1 MAEIDGGS
9 LSFKSILD
17 NDQLNGAID
26 ETMRRVQG
34 FSDAV
39 VGAGDT
45 MDTTTKE
52 MVECIEIQK
61 KVIRDLETTVSDL
74 NTRID
79 SIEPGEAQNILIE
92 QANAARKELEAEK
105 KGLAD
110 LESQMNTMRQANVG
124 AAMSFEQVRST
135 LGEIGKACEMNEQE
149 LMNLEAEY
157 ARLVGEMNN
166 AYSSGR
172 NEDFYK
178 LKEKQI
184 TIQGEIRVRKSLLN
198 ELREQSN
205 AIEEVASKIETERT
219 SVEKAAN
226 AHTSLRSKIREV
238 KEEMA
243 NLVANGIDENSEAYK
258 KLVNELGRLQ
268 DIQGDIQAQGSVLAN
283 DENQFAGMLSGL
295 QGVVGGFT
303 AAQGAVALFGAE
315 NEELQKI
322 MLKVQS
328 LMSITMGLQQVA
340 QTLNKDSAFSLVT
353 LNNAKE
359 WWNNLLDVG
368 RGKQIADT
376 AAMEANTVAQVTNT
390 ASKTAG
396 ATAETAKATT
406 QAAGTAA
413 AEANTV
419 AQGVNTAATVAQAA
433 AATAGTAANIGLAG
447 AFRMVGVAIKS
458 IPVFGWIL
466 AGVSALVAVVAHFNN
481 KTKEAKEEQAKLVEQ
496 HYKTIGSINE
506 LSEKWKRLGGDM
518 EGKKKLIKES
528 QKDFED
534 YGVVVRDIA
543 DAENLLIRNKAEFVN
558 AQIAK
563 AQSLA
568 LLQSDQYQNA
578 MKKSLEAQ
586 LSLQDATKKWNETVG
601 KQTGRKASTLKDFRY
616 TSKDGKI
623 NKYTAK
629 NANTDMLKAMKDAKE
644 AEMEMQKIYGLSEE
658 LKNKHDKTMNKL
670 NRESIEKYKNTVD
683 GKKALLEQELE
694 DLKEQRGKLIA
705 TDEKAIAE
713 YDNRIKKKQSQIDK
727 LESKSSINTIPKTT
741 SRDVKDPFL
750 EKLSKRK
757 TEYAR
762 FMKWINSGDAIL
774 VKSANQEFAG
784 LLKEGATYIDYLKN
798 QRDIILEVDVANRT
812 KSQNQQLRQLNDAI
826 AEETKKTVLEAF
838 NNELSEQLTNA
849 KSVLEMLNIIEQK
862 RKELSGDGTELDN
875 AKQDALND
883 AEKNAQEQLKEET
896 QALLDEYASYME
908 KRRQIDEQY
917 NADLALLQQKRAQ
930 AQSDSERAEIDAA
943 IKNRTKKYEADTK
956 GSGNADY
963 DAMLADY
970 GSFEQRKQ
978 AIIDE
983 YAEKRK
989 IAQEMGNQDMIDAL
1003 DRAQA
1008 QALSKFALDEMKLSP
1023 DWELMFGNLDEITT
1037 KKLEELIAKINGLD
1051 GVYLGIEFDPKDLE
1065 TLKKKIEE
1073 MKGEIQERNP
1083 FKALISSI
1091 KDYSKAADSES
1102 KKKALSNMFE
1112 SATGA
1117 IDLVKGSLDAVVSGM
1132 DKMGIAMD
1140 DNTQA
1145 ILDDIGGIL
1154 DGAGKL
1160 AQGIATSN
1168 PLSIIQGS
1176 VGFLSSAFSLFN
1188 SRDRKAEKQIKKHQQ
1203 AIKALENAYKQ
1214 LEWQINKA
1222 LGTDVY
1228 DGQMQAIRNMERQ
1241 RQHLQGMWQA
1251 EESKK
1256 KTDRDKVNDYKEQ
1269 YAELG
1274 RQIED
1279 MYDAISKDIL
1289 QTDAKDFAGTLGDAL
1304 VEAFKK
1310 GEDAS
1315 KAFET
1320 TVNEVLQNAI
1330 VNQLK
1335 KRFLEQQLQGALDQ
1349 LEKNMGYW
1357 NGDAF
1362 VFDGLTDDEIA
1373 AFKKKVQAAADNYE
1387 QALDV
1392 YKDLFKDFGAD
1403 ETDTSL
1409 TGAVKGVT
1417 EETASI
1423 VAGQMNAI
1431 RINQLETTA
1440 ILRQSLQQLNMIAA
1454 NTQYNRYLV
1463 KIDRIISLLEKSGD
1477 SLRSQG
1483 LS

>member
-1 MAEIDGGS
+1 MAEIDGGA
-9 LSFKSILD
+9 LSFTSLLD
-17 NDQLNGAID
+17 NGKIDSAIE
-26 ETMRRVQG
+26 ETLRRVQG

-45 MDTTTKE
+45 MDSTTKE

-61 KVIRDLETTVSDL
+61 KVIQDLETTVSEL
-74 NTRID
+74 NARID
-79 SIEPGEAQNILIE
+79 SIEPGDAQNVLIE
-92 QANAARKELEAEK
+92 QANAARQELEEER
-105 KGLAD
+105 KGLAA
-110 LESQMNTMRQANVG
+110 LESQLNTMQQANTG
-124 AAMSFEQVRST
+124 AAMSFEQIRST
-135 LGEIGKACEMNEQE
+135 LGEIGAACEVHEKA
-149 LMNLEAEY
+149 LASLEAEY
-157 ARLVGEMNN
+157 DRLGAEMGK
-166 AYSSGR
+166 AYMSGR
-172 NEDFYK
+172 DDEYIA
-178 LKEKQI
+178 LKQQQAA
-184 TIQGEIRVRKSLLN
+184 IQGEIRVRKSLLN
-198 ELREQSN
+198 ELRDQSN
-205 AIEEVASKIETERT
+205 ALEEVATKIETERAN
-219 SVEKAAN
+219 VEKAAN

-243 NLVANGIDENSEAYK
+243 NLRANGIDENSAAYK
-258 KLVNELGRLQ
+258 NLVNELGRLQ
-268 DIQGDIQAQGSVLAN
+268 DIQGDIQAQGSIMAN

-315 NEELQKI
+315 NEELQRI

-353 LNNAKE
+353 LNKAKE

-376 AAMEANTVAQVTNT
+376 AAMEANTVAQATNT

-396 ATAETAKATT
+396 ATAETAKAAAQT
-406 QAAGTAA
+406 AGTAA

-419 AQGVNTAATVAQAA
+419 AQGVNTAATGAQTV

-447 AFRMVGVAIKS
+447 AFRMVGAAIKS

-466 AGVSALVAVVAHFNN
+466 AGISALIALVSHFVGKANETKKAQEEWYKSVAENVYKPVAAVEELSVKWNQLGDN
-481 KTKEAKEEQAKLVEQ
+481 MEAKKKFVQANKKAFDELGV
-496 HYKTIGSINE
+496 SIN
-506 LSEKWKRLGGDM
+506 D
-518 EGKKKLIKES
+518 
-528 QKDFED
+528 
-534 YGVVVRDIA
+534 VA
-543 DAENLLIRNKAEFVN
+543 DAEKLLVKNKEAFIE
-558 AQIAK
+558 AQISKAK
-563 AQSLA
+563 SMIYMQQAQEKVKTLMEQEQKLESMPKTKSMWVQTSSFGTGYYVEVANKDREKLEKANEA
-568 LLQSDQYQNA
+568 LRAEIEQGFTNA
-578 MKKSLEAQ
+578 ANAEKEGA
-586 LSLQDATKKWNETVG
+586 N
-601 KQTGRKASTLKDFRY
+601 TLKNAGIEATQSY
-616 TSKDGKI
+616 ADGTLGAIQEAIRMKQE
-623 NKYTAK
+623 AL
-629 NANTDMLKAMKDAKE
+629 NTLTNNDDYKKAMKE
-644 AEMEMQKIYGLSEE
+644 I
-658 LKNKHDKTMNKL
+658 
-670 NRESIEKYKNTVD
+670 
-683 GKKALLEQELE
+683 E
-694 DLKEQRGKLIA
+694 DLQKQADKITGTK
-705 TDEKAIAE
+705 
-713 YDNRIKKKQSQIDK
+713 RITGGGG
-727 LESKSSINTIPKTT
+727 KSSGKSGSTQ
-741 SRDVKDPFL
+741 DPFL
-750 EKLSKRK
+750 EKLAKYKS
-757 TEYAR
+757 EYTR
-762 FMKWINSGDAIL
+762 FMKWINSGDEVL
-774 VKSANQEFAG
+774 VKAANQEFG
-784 LLKEGATYIDYLKN
+784 KLLQEGATYIEYLKN
-798 QRDIILEVDVANRT
+798 QRDIILQVDVANRT
-812 KSQNQQLRQLNDAI
+812 KAQNKQLRQLNDAI
-826 AEETKKTVLEAF
+826 AEETKNTVLEAF

-849 KSVLEMLNIIEQK
+849 KSVLEMLNIIEKK
-862 RKELSGDGTELDN
+862 RKELSGDDTELDN
-875 AKQDALND
+875 AKKETLDT
-883 AEKNAQEQLKEET
+883 AEKDAQSKLKEET
-896 QALLDEYASYME
+896 ESLLEEYASYME
-908 KRRQIDEQY
+908 KRRRIDEQY
-917 NADLALLQQKRAQ
+917 NADIALLNQKRAQ

-943 IKNRTKKYEADTK
+943 IKNRTRKYEKDTK

-970 GSFEQRKQ
+970 GTFEQRKQ
-978 AIIDE
+978 AIIDS
-983 YAEKRK
+983 YAEKRR
-989 IAQEMGNQDMIDAL
+989 IAEEMGNQDMIDAL
-1003 DRAQA
+1003 DKAQQ
-1008 QALSKFALDEMKLSP
+1008 QALSKFALEQMKMSP
-1023 DWELMFGNLDEITT
+1023 DWELMFGDLDEITT

-1051 GVYLGIEFDPKDLE
+1051 GAYLGIEFDPKDLE

-1091 KDYSKAADSES
+1091 KEYSKAADNES

-1145 ILDDIGGIL
+1145 ILGDIGGIL
-1154 DGAGKL
+1154 DGASQIS
-1160 AQGIATSN
+1160 QGIATGN
-1168 PLSIIQGS
+1168 PLSVIQGS
-1176 VGFLSSAFSLFN
+1176 IGLLSSAFDLFN

-1203 AIKALENAYKQ
+1203 AIKVLENAYKQ

-1222 LGTDVY
+1222 LGADVY
-1228 DGQMQAIRNMERQ
+1228 EGQMQAIHNMEAQ
-1241 RQHLQGMWQA
+1241 RQHLQQMWEA

-1256 KTDRDKVNDYKEQ
+1256 KTDHDRVRDFKEQ
-1269 YAELG
+1269 YADLG

-1279 MYDAISKDIL
+1279 MYDSISKDIL
-1289 QTDAKDFAGTLGDAL
+1289 QTDAKDFAGSLGDSL

-1320 TVNEVLQNAI
+1320 TVNEVLQNAV

-1349 LEKNMGYW
+1349 LESNMGYW
-1357 NGDAF
+1357 NGDDF
-1362 VFDGLTDDEIA
+1362 VFDGLTDAEIE
-1373 AFKKKVQAAADNYE
+1373 AFKRKVQAAANNYN
-1387 QALDV
+1387 QALGI
-1392 YKDLFKDFGAD
+1392 YSDLFKDITGD
-1403 ETDTSL
+1403 EDADTSL

-1431 RINQLETTA
+1431 RINQLEATA
-1440 ILRQSLQQLNMIAA
+1440 VLRQSLQQLNMIAA